1 MALCLTKQG
10 DVVYIDRED
19 QHINASDLKREGMQ
33 FAITKLLS
41 SDYFELF
48 NLAMEGIKNT
58 QWNYAI
64 GMDEVGGWRRMV
76 SEQKGPVS
84 VEELKRLWNEV

>member
-1 MALCLTKQG
+1 MALCLAKQG

-19 QHINASDLKREGMQ
+19 QHINASDLKRGGQQ
-33 FAITKLLS
+33 FVITKLLS
-41 SDYFELF
+41 WDYFELF
-48 NLAMEGIKNT
+48 NLAMDQIRSV
-58 QWNYAI
+58 QWYYAI
-64 GMDEVGGWRRMV
+64 GREAVGGWRRMV